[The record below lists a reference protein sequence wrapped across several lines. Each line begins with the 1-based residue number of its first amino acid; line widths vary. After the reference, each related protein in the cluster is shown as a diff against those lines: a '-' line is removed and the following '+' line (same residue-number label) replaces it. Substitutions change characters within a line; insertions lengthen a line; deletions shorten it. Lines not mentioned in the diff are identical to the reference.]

1 MSARTEAVYPLM
13 QTSHAL
19 LEVVDRLAAEFPH
32 VPHVTVYET
41 VGSVRPIAARK
52 LPDVAAYRD
61 TLEREGRLVLA
72 RYHVAGPA
80 ELGPG
85 TAGPA
90 TVR

>member
-1 MSARTEAVYPLM
+1 M

-32 VPHVTVYET
+32 VPHVVVYET
-41 VGSVRPIAARK
+41 VGEVRPIAARR
-52 LPDVAAYRD
+52 LPDVIAYRD
-61 TLEREGRLVLA
+61 SLEREGRLVLA
-72 RYHVAGPA
+72 RYHVGRAV

-90 TVR
+90 HVP